1 MIGYQLPSVSRM
13 RNKLIPSVMD
23 KTRLEVMKILQAS
36 TSISIILDIRS
47 SKNMLGFIGLTC
59 MCVKKEFERRM
70 VFLGVK
76 KKMTER
82 HTAENILAEFDQVLR
97 DWNIPH
103 SMVIKT

>member
-36 TSISIILDIRS
+36 TSLTIILDIWS
-47 SKNMLGFIGLTC
+47 SKNMFGFIIGFTC
-59 MCVKKEFERRM
+59 MCVNKEFERRM
-70 VFLGVK
+70 VFLGV

-82 HTAENILAEFDQVLR
+82 HTAENILAEYDQVLR
-97 DWNIPH
+97 DWNIPQFNGN
-103 SMVIKT
+103 